1 MFGERHLRHT
11 GILSEILQRGSHA
24 LIAVQGRAGCKGG
37 PGRWGRCCQATA
49 RKIAPSIHLP
59 AARATPAPE
68 NKGIDNWREREA
80 NLRKRAENTETCMR
94 VAGYSVTAECSV
106 PLKTYENCMKIADEL
121 MRGPSGRLY
130 RDADWSRIC
139 LDNEWDVRTQERLS
153 VPCYQPGS

>member
-1 MFGERHLRHT
+1 METMGMLKIEVTTCLVVT
-11 GILSEILQRGSHA
+11 LL
-24 LIAVQGRAGCKGG
+24 L
-37 PGRWGRCCQATA
+37 TA
-49 RKIAPSIHLP
+49 RPAVAD
-59 AARATPAPE
+59 AARDLARCELEVERLYPAPE

-130 RDADWSRIC
+130 HDTDWSRIC

-153 VPCYQPGS
+153 ANCYQSGSWWRRWLGQ